1 MNNATKTAN
10 YPFVSRSILIVCCFI
25 AGFLLC
31 WHFFQVISYNQ
42 SEILVKDCQQKI
54 EELAESNKSLEIR
67 FLANGFS
74 KKVDSLAQEMNFER
88 TDRIHY
94 IRVLDSAVA
103 ANK

>member
-1 MNNATKTAN
+1 MNNIAKTAN
-10 YPFVSRSILIVCCFI
+10 YPLVSRSILIICCFA

-42 SEILVKDCQQKI
+42 KEILIKGCQQKI
-54 EELAESNKSLEIR
+54 GELSENNKSLEIR
-67 FLANGFS
+67 FLADGFS
-74 KKVDSLAQEMNFER
+74 KKVDALAQEMHFER

-94 IRVLDSAVA
+94 IRILDSAVA